1 MDGIL
6 VKSAAL
12 GAAFLACLAAEHR
25 WPLRTRTRRL
35 RTRLAPNV
43 AMTAFGFLVGR
54 FAVVPAA
61 MLVAYAAEANGFGL
75 LHLTPL
81 PAGVEIVLG
90 VLLMDATFYYWH
102 RANHE
107 VRVLWRFHNVHHCD
121 PDMDVTT
128 SFRFHPGEIL
138 YSTAFRCVQVGL
150 LGVTP
155 WVYATYEVVFQ
166 CATMF
171 HHGNL
176 RLPIGVERL
185 LNRVVVTPRMHGIHH
200 STVMEESNANYSVVF
215 RWWDALNRSLCLGV
229 PQDAVEIGTAGYQEP
244 EANGVGALL
253 LAPFV
258 AQARVRP
265 PVREGAEPGR
275 ELAA

>member
-1 MDGIL
+1 MDEVL
-6 VKSAAL
+6 VKSAVL
-12 GAAFLACLAAEHR
+12 IAAFVACLAAEHI
-25 WPLRTRTRRL
+25 WPLRKRKRSL
-35 RTRLAPNV
+35 AGRLAPNAV
-43 AMTAFGFLVGR
+43 MTGLGFLVGR
-54 FAVVPAA
+54 FAVVPVA
-61 MLVAYAAEANGFGL
+61 MLAAHAAEVNGFGL
-75 LHLTPL
+75 LHLAPL

-90 VLLMDATFYYWH
+90 MLLMDATFYYWH

-138 YSTAFRCVQVGL
+138 YSTAFRCVQVGI

-176 RLPIGVERL
+176 RLPIGLERV

-200 STVMEESNANYSVVF
+200 STVMAESNSNYSVVF

-229 PQDAVEIGTAGYQEP
+229 PQAAVEIGTAGYQEP
-244 EANGVGALL
+244 AANGVGALL

-265 PVREGAEPGR
+265 PVREGADLGR